1 MKADISGSSQA
12 GHTVKQQRGGIDA
25 TQRAMPDLQW
35 RLVSSQAEYESVVR
49 LRTIAYARAGKIDP
63 EQNAAMRDAFDAHAK
78 ILAGWHGSRP
88 VASLR
93 IMHHDQ
99 GDTWEHDRYVDL
111 DHPALPTRSATA
123 EITRVCVDRDWAGT
137 DLSLELFRYAA
148 LEVLRSGR
156 RYILGSATRAAL
168 RLYTR
173 MGCEATELSFRFAEL
188 GGSVHHI
195 FFADLVAR
203 LGGHGLPWK
212 VWSTIWSDAHAVA
225 LAEGLLPRPTFMHA
239 ARLTSWRIRRS
250 LLSRRALRTKHG
262 MERHR

>member
-1 MKADISGSSQA
+1 MRTEIAKPSRGGSSV
-12 GHTVKQQRGGIDA
+12 TRQRGSISA
-25 TQRAMPDLQW
+25 VRRAVPDLHW
-35 RLVSSQAEYESVVR
+35 RLVSSQAEYEAVVR
-49 LRTIAYARAGKIDP
+49 LRTTAYARAGKIDQ
-63 EQNAAMRDAFDAHAK
+63 EQNAAMRDAFDVHAK

-93 IMHHDQ
+93 IMLHDE
-99 GDTWEHDRYVDL
+99 GATWEHGRYVDL
-111 DHPALPTRSATA
+111 EHPTLPALSATA

-137 DLSLELFRYAA
+137 DVSLELFRHAA

-156 RYILGSATRAAL
+156 RYILGCATRAAL

-173 MGCEATELSFRFAEL
+173 IGCETTGLTFRFAEL
-188 GGSVHHI
+188 GGDVHHI

-225 LAEGLLPRPTFMHA
+225 LAEGLLPRPSLVHA
-239 ARLTSWRIRRS
+239 ARLASWKIRRS
-250 LLSRRALRTKHG
+250 LLLRRARRAQQEK
-262 MERHR
+262 ERHR